1 MKKICT
7 YDKTIEDDIVEST
20 VESLVCVDGESSGSG
35 LPTAPIVEIGFRRH
49 SLGVLLVA
57 LVVVSDRASQPTRS
71 PNELFNSLVIPWVGI
86 NTTSSYLQSS
96 SDPRPRTTAR

>member
-1 MKKICT
+1 MKSKPATVSEEVVGDRIKYHLIVMKKICT

-57 LVVVSDRASQPTRS
+57 LVVVPDRASQPTRS
-71 PNELFNSLVIPWVGI
+71 PNE
-86 NTTSSYLQSS
+86 
-96 SDPRPRTTAR
+96 